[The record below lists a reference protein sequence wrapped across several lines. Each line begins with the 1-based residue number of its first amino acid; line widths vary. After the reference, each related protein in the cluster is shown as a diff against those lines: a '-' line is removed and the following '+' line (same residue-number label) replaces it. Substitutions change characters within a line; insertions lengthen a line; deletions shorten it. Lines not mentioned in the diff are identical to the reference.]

1 MHVHLCFQSRD
12 YTIDTD
18 CMLNCQFIIFSG
30 IQTFYLI
37 DEAEETGKGANTVV
51 SLVHHYFRHY
61 GYCEKDVILQMDNCG
76 GQNKNN
82 TVIRSVT
89 NRITKRSHT
98 FDLQLNNGNFMP
110 NNVL

>member
-1 MHVHLCFQSRD
+1 MHVHLCFQSCD
-12 YTIDTD
+12 YTID
-18 CMLNCQFIIFSG
+18 CMPNYQFIIFSG

-37 DEAEETGKGANTVV
+37 DEAKETGKGANTVV

-61 GYCEKDVILQMDNCG
+61 DYGEKDVKLQMDNCG

-89 NRITKRSHT
+89 NHITKRSHT
-98 FDLQLNNGNFMP
+98 FDLQLNNDNFVP
-110 NNVL
+110 NKARSI